1 MSCCDKASVG
11 ARTSKLKSTLTLS
24 SSFQPS
30 NPFSSYVISAS
41 QAGSVH
47 CCVLSGGLGGGGDTS
62 AGGGGGGDAGAA

>member
-47 CCVLSGGLGGGGDTS
+47 CCVLGGGGDTS
-62 AGGGGGGDAGAA
+62 AGGGGDAGAA